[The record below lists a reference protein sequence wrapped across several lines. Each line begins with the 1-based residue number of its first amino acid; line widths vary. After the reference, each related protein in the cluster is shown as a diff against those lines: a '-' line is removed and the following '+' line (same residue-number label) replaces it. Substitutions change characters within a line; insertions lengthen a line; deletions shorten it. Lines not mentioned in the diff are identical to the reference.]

1 MTTTK
6 KAANRLDHE
15 KQDEAV
21 QAALRLLG
29 LRHLEGTWEER
40 LADAQNT
47 APPYRRF
54 LTEIILEEA
63 ADKRERQRQSRIR
76 RAKIPELRLMQTFPF
91 ERQPMLRKK
100 FVMDLFEGLEFM
112 RKPQDLVYIGPTGC
126 GKTGLATA
134 FLVHALDNGYRGYW
148 TDFKDLLDT
157 LWRSIGDHSEKRVVR
172 RFAEI
177 DCLVIDELGYAPIR
191 KEQAGLFFDL
201 MKRRHHKKT
210 TLITT
215 QLGYDEWA
223 DFLQNKHLT
232 AALLDRMTENCTV
245 FDMKRCISIRPKNVR
260 HATRADG
267 DESDAE

>member
-1 MTTTK
+1 MSKPTMTPIHK
-6 KAANRLDHE
+6 KE
-15 KQDEAV
+15 DEQIQ
-21 QAALRLLG
+21 QALALLG
-29 LRHLEGTWEER
+29 LRRLSSSWEEI
-40 LADAQNT
+40 LAVAQEKKP
-47 APPYRRF
+47 AYRRF
-54 LTEIILEEA
+54 LSEIILAEEC
-63 ADKRERQRQSRIR
+63 DRRERQKQARIK
-76 RAKIPELRLMQTFPF
+76 RAKIPEPWVMATFPF
-91 ERQPMLRKK
+91 ERQPQLKKK
-100 FVMDLFEGLEFM
+100 FVMELYDGLEFM

-134 FLVHALDNGYRGYW
+134 FLMHAIESGHRGHW
-148 TDFKDLLDT
+148 IDFKDLLDM
-157 LWRSIGDHSEKRVVR
+157 LWRSIGDHSEKKVVK

-201 MKRRHHKKT
+201 MKRRHRKKT

-245 FDMKRCISIRPKNVR
+245 FDMKKCISIREKNVR
-260 HATRADG
+260 HATHGAG
-267 DESDAE
+267 ES